1 MVNNEY
7 KRRCKMQKIMMSI
20 LLTNFILFGCNNGD
34 QRLGE
39 REHLNNQLNPNSTQ
53 TVDPDFDKRVGFV
66 NYKRDQIE
74 NDEQRQMT
82 VDRFGLADM
91 ITRLLLQN
99 EAFEEVATVV
109 TGNEVLIAYEKN
121 DDYDEQETEEYARKT
136 SMSVVPRFFEIHVS
150 DNPNLID
157 DLQSLHNS
165 LTTDKNY
172 QNVVDQIIDEMNQN
186 E

>member
-1 MVNNEY
+1 M
-7 KRRCKMQKIMMSI
+7 RKIMMVI
-20 LLTNFILFGCNNGD
+20 LITSFVLFGCDNGD
-34 QRLGE
+34 QRLSE
-39 REHLNNQLNPNSTQ
+39 REHLNNQLDPNSTQ

-66 NYKRDQIE
+66 NYKRDQVKNE
-74 NDEQRQMT
+74 EQRQMT
-82 VDRFGLADM
+82 VDRFALADM

-121 DDYDEQETEEYARKT
+121 EEYDERETIQYARKT
-136 SMSVVPRFFEIHVS
+136 AMSVMPRFFDIHVS

-172 QNVVDQIIDEMNQN
+172 QNVVDQIIDEMDHN

>member
-1 MVNNEY
+1 
-7 KRRCKMQKIMMSI
+7 MQKIIMTI
-20 LLTNFILFGCNNGD
+20 FLTSFVLFGCDNGD

-39 REHLNNQLNPNSTQ
+39 REHLNNQLDPNSTQ
-53 TVDPDFDKRVGFV
+53 TVDPDFDKRIGFV
-66 NYKRDQIE
+66 NYKRNQIE
-74 NDEQRQMT
+74 NESQRQMT
-82 VDRFGLADM
+82 VDRFALADM

-99 EAFEEVATVV
+99 KAFEEVATVV
-109 TGNEVLIAYEKN
+109 TGNEVLIAYEKH
-121 DDYDEQETEEYARKT
+121 DDFDEKETIEYARKT
-136 SMSVVPRFFEIHVS
+136 AMSVMPRYFDIHVS

-172 QNVVDQIIDEMNQN
+172 QNVVDQIIHEMNQG